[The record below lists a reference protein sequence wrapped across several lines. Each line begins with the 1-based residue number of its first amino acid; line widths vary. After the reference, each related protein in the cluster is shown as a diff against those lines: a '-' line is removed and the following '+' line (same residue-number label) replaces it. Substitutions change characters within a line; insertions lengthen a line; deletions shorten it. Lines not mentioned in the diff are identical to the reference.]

1 MDEDRVTVAEAA
13 ERLGVKEQTVRKRIS
28 RGTLRSDK
36 DEDGRVH
43 VYIPHTPED
52 IDEDETAPDALVA
65 SLQDQI
71 AYLRAQLDAEREART
86 EERRRADTVIAQQ
99 AQANA
104 EMSRTIRAIEAPD
117 SLRDEQQPAD
127 SGQGGTPEGS
137 TTPETEEANFEP
149 RRGWWSRIFGR

>member
-43 VYIPHTPED
+43 VYIQHTSED
-52 IDEDETAPDALVA
+52 IDEDETSSDALVD

-71 AYLRAQLDAEREART
+71 GYLRDQLDAERRANEQNRRLLAAAL
-86 EERRRADTVIAQQ
+86 ERIP
-99 AQANA
+99 
-104 EMSRTIRAIEAPD
+104 AIESSAPQNEPESAAPRSD
-117 SLRDEQQPAD
+117 RGTAAP
-127 SGQGGTPEGS
+127 GQATGPESRPWWRRVFGG
-137 TTPETEEANFEP
+137 
-149 RRGWWSRIFGR
+149 